1 MQKAYEAGMG
11 FKIGR
16 PTQRRGK
23 RKFGIGLCMMAV
35 ALAGCVSAPND
46 VQQGVGFSDYQS
58 YLAAEAARREAL
70 RNPPVA
76 ILPPAAAPMTATT
89 AQPLPPA
96 TAPLSQDALLA
107 ARARAAIDAAAP
119 QAVAAPAA
127 PVVAPSAANTQ
138 VTTIASAA
146 APVAVPARLPSSGG
160 ISDEQDFDAVA
171 ARETI
176 ESDAA
181 RRARMQ
187 AQLVVVQPE
196 PVPTRPASVGPSVVN
211 YAIATSHPMG
221 QRVYARSP
229 LGRGRH
235 AENCAAYRSA
245 DLAQEDFLA
254 RGGPN
259 RDPLALDPDGDGYAC
274 AWDPAPYRAAAQAAS
289 SSR

>member
-1 MQKAYEAGMG
+1 MG
-11 FKIGR
+11 LKIGR
-16 PTQRRGK
+16 PAQGRGK
-23 RKFGIGLCMMAV
+23 RRFGIGQCIMAAV
-35 ALAGCVSAPND
+35 LAGCVSAPND
-46 VQQGVGFSDYQS
+46 VQQGVGFNDYQS
-58 YLAAEAARREAL
+58 YLAAESARREAL

-76 ILPPAAAPMTATT
+76 ILPPAAAPMTATAT
-89 AQPLPPA
+89 PTLVPA

-119 QAVAAPAA
+119 QAAAPQAVAPTAA
-127 PVVAPSAANTQ
+127 PVSASGAVASPQ

-146 APVAVPARLPSSGG
+146 TSAAAPARLPASGG

-176 ESDAA
+176 ESDAE

-187 AQLVVVQPE
+187 QQLVVVPPE
-196 PVPTRPASVGPSVVN
+196 PVPDRPQSVGPSVVN

-259 RDPLALDPDGDGYAC
+259 RDPLVLDPDGDGYAC

-289 SSR
+289 NSR

>member
-1 MQKAYEAGMG
+1 MG

-23 RKFGIGLCMMAV
+23 RQFGIGLCMMAV

-76 ILPPAAAPMTATT
+76 ILPPAAAPMTAAT
-89 AQPLPPA
+89 AQTLPPA
-96 TAPLSQDALLA
+96 AAPLSQDALLA

-119 QAVAAPAA
+119 QAVDAPAA
-127 PVVAPSAANTQ
+127 PVVAPSAANSPQ

-146 APVAVPARLPSSGG
+146 APVAAPARLPSSGG
-160 ISDEQDFDAVA
+160 ISDGQDFDAVA

-259 RDPLALDPDGDGYAC
+259 RDPLVLDPDGDGYAC